1 MTAGKVPKPKA
12 KDFYTNDGMHAAM
25 KDYAEMK
32 GHRGVL
38 QVWAAFEYGQV
49 KLFET
54 CQRVEKPI
62 QYKTRD
68 GEVYEVMVATA
79 KFWDP
84 VWGDSQPQTKAQMI
98 RLATEWLNVGGAP
111 TTLIFMVGEG

>member
-25 KDYAEMK
+25 KDYAEKK

-38 QVWAAFEYGQV
+38 QVWAAFEYGPV

-98 RLATEWLNVGGAP
+98 RLATEWLSIGGAP